1 MYTVNALKKKKTCF
15 HFGSQD
21 LTDEI
26 MLPTGLP
33 NYLIFFLQNFSLIF
47 KNAYVHSIC
56 IHMLMLWKWRPY
68 WKGNEILP
76 AGLPNNF
83 YFNSSVFFFNL
94 EPFYLKQHP
103 WTINNPCAFE
113 PPKSPTPHVQVGNS
127 GSLRWKSKGELLGN
141 TRKLID
147 GQWP

>member
-1 MYTVNALKKKKTCF
+1 MFTVNALKKKTCF

-21 LTDEI
+21 RTDEI

-33 NYLIFFLQNFSLIF
+33 NYLIFFPFKISVWFSKMPMFTVYAFTCWCFESEDLTEKEMKYYQQGCQII
-47 KNAYVHSIC
+47 SIST
-56 IHMLMLWKWRPY
+56 HQ
-68 WKGNEILP
+68 
-76 AGLPNNF
+76 F
-83 YFNSSVFFFNL
+83 FFFNL

>member
-1 MYTVNALKKKKTCF
+1 MFTVNALKKKHVITLEVKTLLKKYWVAP
-15 HFGSQD
+15 SRVAKS
-21 LTDEI
+21 I
-26 MLPTGLP
+26 
-33 NYLIFFLQNFSLIF
+33 FLQNISLIF

-68 WKGNEILP
+68 WKENEILP